1 MDKKNWKSPSKES
14 LKDAYN
20 NRGKYPD
27 KNSSK
32 TIFSATGDGAFWKVT
47 DKAHKVRLLPAHPDD
62 NLNFYGLTV
71 HIHTNVGVNN
81 DQYLC
86 LKRMK
91 SSSCPICE
99 QQAELW
105 DTEPEMAKDLYPQT
119 RYLVWVVDLS
129 LPTDK
134 QEALIWSCPRTAMD
148 DILGVSYKKAT
159 DEILNLADIDDG
171 IAIYFDREKTQG
183 TTFSKYKNF
192 QLDDSSTEAKDAWL
206 EGILPFDEVIEYAS
220 YEEIKN
226 VFLGLGGEVS
236 SKKDVS
242 PVGETATRSEK
253 ASIDAVATRE
263 SREKN
268 TTNVE
273 TEVVTNTKGTSSIDD
288 MDRDQLE
295 ALAITVLSEDFE
307 ESEIEEM
314 GSKKLKRLIKEKN
327 VNTTNS
333 QEKES
338 HIEDVSEDPKEA
350 LKRKL
355 RERVK

>member
-27 KNSSK
+27 KNSSR
-32 TIFSATGDGAFWKVT
+32 TIFSVIGDGAFWKVT

-91 SSSCPICE
+91 SSLCPICE

-171 IAIYFDREKTQG
+171 IAIYFDREKTPN

-206 EGILPFDEVIEYAS
+206 EGILPFNEVIEYAS

-226 VFLGLGGEVS
+226 IFLGLGGEVS

-242 PVGETATRSEK
+242 PSVETATRSEK
-253 ASIDAVATRE
+253 ASLDVVATRE
-263 SREKN
+263 SRGKA

-273 TEVVTNTKGTSSIDD
+273 TEVVADTKEISSIDD

-314 GSKKLKRLIKEKN
+314 GTKKLKRLVKETVDKN
-327 VNTTNS
+327 VTKTVINEEA
-333 QEKES
+333 QP
-338 HIEDVSEDPKEA
+338 EDPKEA

-355 RERVK
+355 RERINS

>member
-27 KNSSK
+27 KSNSK
-32 TIFSATGDGAFWKVT
+32 TIFSATGNSVFWKVT

-91 SSSCPICE
+91 SSLCPICE

-192 QLDDSSTEAKDAWL
+192 QLDDSSTEAKDEWL
-206 EGILPFDEVIEYAS
+206 EGILPFGEAIEYAS

-226 VFLGLGGEVS
+226 TFLGLGEVS
-236 SKKDVS
+236 PKKDVS
-242 PVGETATRSEK
+242 PSVETATRSETVVK
-253 ASIDAVATRE
+253 AVEEAPSTTGT
-263 SREKN
+263 N
-268 TTNVE
+268 TT
-273 TEVVTNTKGTSSIDD
+273 SIDD

-295 ALAITVLSEDFE
+295 ALAVTVLSEDFE

-314 GSKKLKRLIKEKN
+314 GTKKLKRLVKEAVDKN
-327 VNTTNS
+327 VT
-333 QEKES
+333 KAV
-338 HIEDVSEDPKEA
+338 VSEEAQPEDPKEV

-355 RERVK
+355 RERVNS

>member
-27 KNSSK
+27 KNSSR
-32 TIFSATGDGAFWKVT
+32 TIFSVIGDGAFWKVT

-295 ALAITVLSEDFE
+295 ALAVTILSEDFE

>member
-1 MDKKNWKSPSKES
+1 MDKKKWKSPSKES

-27 KNSSK
+27 KNNSR
-32 TIFSATGDGAFWKVT
+32 TIFSTTGDDVFWKVT

-91 SSSCPICE
+91 SSTCPICE

-192 QLDDSSTEAKDAWL
+192 QLDDSSTEAKDGWL
-206 EGILPFDEVIEYAS
+206 EGILPFNEVIEYAS

-226 VFLGLGGEVS
+226 TFLGLGGEVS
-236 SKKDVS
+236 PKKDIS
-242 PVGETATRSEK
+242 PSVETATRSETVVK
-253 ASIDAVATRE
+253 AVEEAPS
-263 SREKN
+263 
-268 TTNVE
+268 TTG
-273 TEVVTNTKGTSSIDD
+273 TNITSIDD

-295 ALAITVLSEDFE
+295 ALAVTILSEDFE

-314 GSKKLKRLIKEKN
+314 GTKKLKRLVKEAVDKN
-327 VNTTNS
+327 VTKAIANEEA
-333 QEKES
+333 QP
-338 HIEDVSEDPKEA
+338 EDPKEA

-355 RERVK
+355 RERINS

>member
-14 LKDAYN
+14 LKAAYDS
-20 NRGKYPD
+20 RGKYPD
-27 KNSSK
+27 KNNSK

-71 HIHTNVGVNN
+71 HIHQNVGVNN

-91 SSSCPICE
+91 SSLCPICE

-129 LPTDK
+129 LSVDK
-134 QEALIWSCPRTAMD
+134 QVAQVWSCPRTAMD

-159 DEILNLADIDDG
+159 DEILNLANIDDG
-171 IAIYFDREKTQG
+171 IAIYFDREKKPN
-183 TTFSKYKNF
+183 TTFSVYKNF
-192 QLDDSSTEAKDAWL
+192 QLDDSPTVAKDEWL
-206 EGILPFDEVIEYAS
+206 EGILPFTEVIEYAS
-220 YEEIKN
+220 YEEVKDT
-226 VFLGLGGEVS
+226 FLGLGGEVS
-236 SKKDVS
+236 PKKDVS
-242 PVGETATRSEK
+242 PIDETATRSETVVRAVEE
-253 ASIDAVATRE
+253 ASSITE
-263 SREKN
+263 TK
-268 TTNVE
+268 TT
-273 TEVVTNTKGTSSIDD
+273 SIDD

-295 ALAITVLSEDFE
+295 ALAITALSDDFE

-314 GSKKLKRLIKEKN
+314 GTKKLKRLVKEAVGKN
-327 VNTTNS
+327 VT
-333 QEKES
+333 KAI
-338 HIEDVSEDPKEA
+338 IEEEAQPEDPKEA

-355 RERVK
+355 RERVNS

>member
-27 KNSSK
+27 KNSSR
-32 TIFSATGDGAFWKVT
+32 TIFSVIGDGAFWKVT

-129 LPTDK
+129 LPADK

-206 EGILPFDEVIEYAS
+206 EGILPFGEVIEYAS

-226 VFLGLGGEVS
+226 VFLGLGEVVS

-242 PVGETATRSEK
+242 PSVETATRSET
-253 ASIDAVATRE
+253 VVE
-263 SREKN
+263 EK
-268 TTNVE
+268 E
-273 TEVVTNTKGTSSIDD
+273 TEVVADAKETSSVDD

-295 ALAITVLSEDFE
+295 ALAVTILSEDFE

-314 GSKKLKRLIKEKN
+314 GTKKLKRLVKEAVTTKVG
-327 VNTTNS
+327 VNQTVTIG
-333 QEKES
+333 EPTP
-338 HIEDVSEDPKEA
+338 EDPKDA

-355 RERVK
+355 RERVNS